1 MGRIQIFMDFRC
13 GLKYGVECKC
23 SCCGNN
29 MCVCVC
35 AIVYVCKCVCVFGFG
50 CVHKSGKARDH
61 KGECSDIFQSVA
73 VGGKV

>member
-1 MGRIQIFMDFRC
+1 MDFRC

-29 MCVCVC
+29 VCVCVRLC
-35 AIVYVCKCVCVFGFG
+35 MCVSVCVFGFG

-61 KGECSDIFQSVA
+61 KGQCSDVLQSVA